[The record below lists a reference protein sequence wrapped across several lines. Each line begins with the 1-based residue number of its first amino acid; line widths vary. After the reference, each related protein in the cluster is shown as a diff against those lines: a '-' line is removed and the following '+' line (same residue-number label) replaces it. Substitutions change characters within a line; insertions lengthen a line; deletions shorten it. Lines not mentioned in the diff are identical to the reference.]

1 MCVCVF
7 VSVFFF
13 LMGLTDTNY
22 FLMVELVVAD
32 KFQNPSWCGSWY
44 GLSCFNIDIYM
55 NFPMG

>member
-1 MCVCVF
+1 
-7 VSVFFF
+7 
-13 LMGLTDTNY
+13 MGLTDTNY